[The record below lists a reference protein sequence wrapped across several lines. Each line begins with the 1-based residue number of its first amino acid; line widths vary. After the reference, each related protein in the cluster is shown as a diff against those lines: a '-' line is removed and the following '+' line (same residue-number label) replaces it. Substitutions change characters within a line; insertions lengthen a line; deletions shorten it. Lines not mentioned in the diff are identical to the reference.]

1 MWRRGRLLPRGVKIQ
16 RRLTYCES
24 KQLGSQRSGVCFH
37 PRCVVVFSS
46 SRPPILLHG
55 VLILIG
61 AEARPHFSVAQL
73 KLEKL
78 EKSQILIS
86 VFLRGPVNHVCLSL
100 PLPLPRSALHHIHLS
115 SLPSVLSPPG
125 FYFLLKA

>member
-1 MWRRGRLLPRGVKIQ
+1 MWRRGRLLPRGVNIQ
-16 RRLTYCES
+16 RQFMYCES
-24 KQLGSQRSGVCFH
+24 EQLGTQRSGVCVH
-37 PRCVVVFSS
+37 PCCVVVFSS

-61 AEARPHFSVAQL
+61 AEARPHFSAAQL

-100 PLPLPRSALHHIHLS
+100 PPPLPRAALHHILSPLFHLS
-115 SLPSVLSPPG
+115 SV
-125 FYFLLKA
+125 FLVFIFF

>member
-16 RRLTYCES
+16 RQFMYCES
-24 KQLGSQRSGVCFH
+24 EQLGTQRSGVCVH
-37 PRCVVVFSS
+37 PCCVVVFSS

-55 VLILIG
+55 VLILIA
-61 AEARPHFSVAQL
+61 AEARPHFSAAQL

-100 PLPLPRSALHHIHLS
+100 PPPRLPRSALHHIHLS
-115 SLPSVLSPPG
+115 PLFHLSSV
-125 FYFLLKA
+125 FLVFIFF